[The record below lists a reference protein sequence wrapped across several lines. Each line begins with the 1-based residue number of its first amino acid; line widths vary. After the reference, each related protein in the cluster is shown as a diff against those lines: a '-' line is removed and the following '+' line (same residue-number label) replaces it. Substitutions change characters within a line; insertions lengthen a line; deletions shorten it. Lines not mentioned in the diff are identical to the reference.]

1 MNDKVRKIIAII
13 LFTLLLVISSTNYYG
28 IKGIDNLAYVVAMG
42 LDIGDNENLK
52 LSLQISLPNSSDGG
66 SSSSSQSSSVVVD
79 TIECPSINTGITL
92 FNGYLGKEVN
102 LSHCKVL
109 VISEALAAQGISEH
123 LYTLTNDIQFRND
136 TNIIISKC
144 DAKSYLEYSAPAL
157 DKVSARYYEIA
168 PSSSEYTGYTEKVTL
183 NQFFSSVT
191 DSFSSPVAIL
201 GSINSKA
208 SQDSNSNNSSSS
220 YYIAGQTPI
229 SGEVSV
235 ENMGLA
241 VFNEDKLVGELN
253 GFESICHL
261 IVSSK
266 LKNAHIMIPS
276 PIEQLEYIDLYI
288 ELKNNTKNS
297 LKLVNSSPYI
307 TSDINI
313 TARMQS
319 MNNDIDLND
328 DTTIEKVEQAAENF
342 LKQNIYSYLYKTSK
356 ELNTDIDSFGL
367 YSLKYFSTTA
377 EWEQYNWLHRYK
389 DAFFNVNIDVN
400 LSSSYLL
407 VST

>member
-1 MNDKVRKIIAII
+1 
-13 LFTLLLVISSTNYYG
+13 
-28 IKGIDNLAYVVAMG
+28 
-42 LDIGDNENLK
+42 
-52 LSLQISLPNSSDGG
+52 
-66 SSSSSQSSSVVVD
+66 
-79 TIECPSINTGITL
+79 
-92 FNGYLGKEVN
+92 
-102 LSHCKVL
+102 
-109 VISEALAAQGISEH
+109 
-123 LYTLTNDIQFRND
+123 
-136 TNIIISKC
+136 
-144 DAKSYLEYSAPAL
+144 
-157 DKVSARYYEIA
+157 
-168 PSSSEYTGYTEKVTL
+168 
-183 NQFFSSVT
+183 
-191 DSFSSPVAIL
+191 
-201 GSINSKA
+201 
-208 SQDSNSNNSSSS
+208 
-220 YYIAGQTPI
+220 
-229 SGEVSV
+229 
-235 ENMGLA
+235 MGLA

-266 LKNAHIMIPS
+266 LKNAHIRIPS

-328 DTTIEKVEQAAENF
+328 DATIEKIEQAAENF

-367 YSLKYFSTTA
+367 YSLKYFSSTA

-407 VST
+407 MST